1 MVSILA
7 ALALIN
13 LVAQQPFLAGY
24 YIVLPVFLYFSSL
37 PHFLSLNHFDE

>member
-13 LVAQQPFLAGY
+13 LVAQQPFSVGY
-24 YIVLPVFLYFSSL
+24 YIVLPVFFLVASFS
-37 PHFLSLNHFDE
+37 LSQPLRYE